1 MGIRKIILLLLLS
14 TPFLGWGQAEV
25 LLKETFD
32 KATDEWTLRDGEV
45 AFSQIADGK
54 YTVKHFGEKGSALF
68 WNSGIDIDPAYDFE
82 ISSEVT
88 LTEGKGEAYGMIWGA
103 ADVGNFYGF
112 TVSQTGKYRVFKY
125 GDRKYGQIKD
135 WTTVNG
141 TVMPIGKPNQ
151 MKLKKVGA
159 ELVFFLNGKEQFRTA
174 FQSFFGNRVGF
185 ILYGKNS
192 VEADN
197 FLVTQDKNLPMLF
210 GVNFAEDARKW
221 FQTQQAFDQAS
232 FADGKYLLESKKPGG
247 ILYDLHPVDINTD
260 QDFEVSLR
268 CMQVSGAED
277 KGFGLAWGGENEQN
291 IYTFMVTS
299 MGSYRLAEWED
310 NEPFYL
316 LDWTPSDQILGVDGE
331 SAKLTVKKE
340 AEFFTFYLN
349 DKLLYRADFADFFG
363 NKLGFVMEDTMMVA
377 FDHLMVRQGMKIETF
392 SPPGITWFKPVNA
405 STTLYRKSFTVEA
418 GLNSTSELG
427 TVSLYLNGDLV
438 RQAQCSTLPAENG
451 YSAIFTQELDLKTG
465 ENEIKLLV
473 KNANGTLSEET
484 RKVLVN
490 VQEETEKKQGT
501 DYAILFA
508 TDEYDFWTDLTNPV
522 NDARSIAQELKD
534 HYGYTVELV
543 ENANKADV
551 LKKLKE
557 YAKREYQP
565 MDQLFIFFA
574 GHGKFDEYFGE
585 GYVVARNSLKEDEGN
600 DSYISQSTLR
610 TIINNIPCEHLFLV
624 MDVCFGGTI
633 DPFIAQGGHRGGADQ
648 YKELSETEFITRKMR
663 FRTRRYLTSGGKEYV
678 PDGTPGQH
686 SPFARKLLEAL
697 RNYGGHDK
705 ILTLSEMLIYFE
717 RVIPEPRFGEFG
729 TNQPG
734 SDFLFIAK

>member
-1 MGIRKIILLLLLS
+1 MSIQQKILLLFA
-14 TPFLGWGQAEV
+14 FLPLFGWGQAET
-25 LLKETFD
+25 LWKDTYDQSNE
-32 KATDEWTLRDGEV
+32 AWTLRDGEQSY
-45 AFSQIADGK
+45 AKIENGQYSI
-54 YTVKHFGEKGSALF
+54 KHFDEKGSALY
-68 WNSGIDIDPAYDFE
+68 WHSGIDIDPAYDFE
-82 ISSEVT
+82 ISSELV
-88 LTEGKGEAYGMIWGA
+88 LTEGRGEAYGMIWGA
-103 ADVGNFYGF
+103 ADAANFYGF
-112 TVSQTGKYRVFKY
+112 TISQNGKFRVFKY
-125 GDRKYGQIKD
+125 ADRKYGQIRD
-135 WTTVNG
+135 WNAVTG
-141 TVMPIGKPNQ
+141 TVQPTGKPNQ
-151 MKLKKVGA
+151 FKIRKHGA
-159 ELVFFLNGKEQFRTA
+159 ELIFFLNGKEQYRTP
-174 FQSFFGNRVGF
+174 FQSFFGNRVGY

-192 VEADN
+192 VLADN
-197 FLVTQDKNLPMLF
+197 FLVTQDKNLPLLF
-210 GVNFAEDARKW
+210 GVNFADDARKW
-221 FQTQQAFDQAS
+221 FQTQQSFDQAI
-232 FADGKYLLESKKPGG
+232 FADGKYILEGKQPNARKFDMRSIP
-247 ILYDLHPVDINTD
+247 INTG
-260 QDFEVSLR
+260 QDFEISVR
-268 CMQVSGAED
+268 CMQVAGADD
-277 KGFGLAWGGENEQN
+277 KGFGVAWGGENAQN
-291 IYTFMVTS
+291 VYTFMVTN
-299 MGSYRLAEWED
+299 MGAYRLAEWED
-310 NEPFYL
+310 GEPFYL

-340 AEFFTFYLN
+340 DEYFTFYLN

-363 NKLGFVMEDTMMVA
+363 DQVGFVVEDTMMVA
-377 FDHLMVRQGMKIETF
+377 FDHLVVRQGMKIETF

-405 STTLYRKSFTVEA
+405 QSTLYRKSLTVEA

-427 TVSLYLNGDLV
+427 TVSLYLNGDLI

-451 YSAIFTQELDLKTG
+451 YSAIFRQELDLKSG
-465 ENEIKLLV
+465 DNEIKILV
-473 KNANGTLSEET
+473 KNTNGTLTEET

-501 DYAILFA
+501 DYALLFA
-508 TDEYDFWTDLTNPV
+508 TDEYDFWADLTNPV
-522 NDARSIAQELKD
+522 NDARAIAQELRE
-534 HYGYTVELV
+534 HYGYTVEIV

-585 GYVVARNSLKEDEGN
+585 GYVVATNSLKDDEGN

-633 DPFIAQGGHRGGADQ
+633 DPFIAQGGHRGGTDQ